1 MTIKQISSVKGVK
14 QKEAIAHC
22 TSVIHR
28 YYNRLLMLEILTR
41 KSEGADEVIK
51 LSLWQIKTLV
61 GEASI

>member
-1 MTIKQISSVKGVK
+1 MTIKQISSVK

-28 YYNRLLMLEILTR
+28 DYNRLLMLEILPR